1 MKMRIK
7 MEVFVRLSEKGN
19 LALKKKYLQKWAD
32 ESQVKIKY
40 QRISKYLY
48 EIDISRN
55 EKVIVLNNLS

>member
-32 ESQVKIKY
+32 
-40 QRISKYLY
+40 
-48 EIDISRN
+48 
-55 EKVIVLNNLS
+55 